1 MASITS
7 SSEPAV
13 RFDREAVWSRLL
25 PLIAAGASLPAALR
39 QLPEPRPSLWWLKMA
54 VRGDPALAERYQAAQ
69 ELRADALA
77 DELAALADEPLPAGL
92 KGADAAAWVQRQ
104 RLRVDAKKWLACKL
118 FPRQW
123 GDRVEVGVDVAA
135 RISIT
140 AALEAANRRV
150 ASPQSDV
157 VEAEPARARIE

>member
-1 MASITS
+1 MTRIDSA
-7 SSEPAV
+7 
-13 RFDREAVWSRLL
+13 DVWSRLL

-39 QLPEPRPSLWWLKMA
+39 QLPEPRPSLWWCKMA
-54 VRGDPALAERYQAAQ
+54 VRNDPDLAERYRAAQ

-77 DELAALADEPLPAGL
+77 DEIVALADEPMPAGL
-92 KGADAAAWVQRQ
+92 QGAEASAWVQQ
-104 RLRVDAKKWLACKL
+104 MRLRVDSRKWTASRL

-135 RISIT
+135 RISVT

-150 ASPQSDV
+150 ASLQSEV
-157 VEAEPARARIE
+157 VEAEPARARIG